1 MVSLEAASLLDSWKC
16 GSQGCLL
23 AAIRIDL
30 ASWWGWIAQGS
41 PLRAADA
48 GAAVPPWGSSADSL
62 LVLLLLEPW
71 EAGPGPLALWNV
83 GPSHTAAAA

>member
-1 MVSLEAASLLDSWKC
+1 MLDSWKC
-16 GSQGCLL
+16 DSQGHLEV
-23 AAIRIDL
+23 AILINL
-30 ASWWGWIAQGS
+30 PSWWGWIAQAS

-71 EAGPGPLALWNV
+71 EAGPGPPALWN
-83 GPSHTAAAA
+83 GEPSHTAAAAAA